1 MLHIR
6 GMDDKRLF
14 AERLKQ
20 AMREAGYDP
29 RPSILEREF
38 NLRFWGKPITF
49 QGVRRWLRGESLPS
63 QDKLMVLAQWLQVE
77 PQQLRYGAADDQGVG
92 EAPATWRAEMSAEE
106 QEVLDAYR
114 ALPSEQRKTLR
125 EVMFALTA
133 VAKGKPH

>member
-6 GMDDKRLF
+6 GMDDKRRF

-29 RPSILEREF
+29 RPLILEREF

-77 PQQLRYGAADDQGVG
+77 PQQLRYGATDNPGVD
-92 EAPATWRAEMSAEE
+92 EPPATWRVEMSDEE
-106 QEVLDAYR
+106 RELLDTYR
-114 ALPSEQRKTLR
+114 ALPKQQRNTLR
-125 EVMFALTA
+125 EVVAALA
-133 VAKGKPH
+133 VASGVKPR

>member
-6 GMDDKRLF
+6 GMEEKRLF

-29 RPSILEREF
+29 RPSVLEREF

-63 QDKLMVLAQWLQVE
+63 QDKLTVLAQWLKVE

-92 EAPATWRAEMSAEE
+92 EPPAAWRTEMSDEE
-106 QEVLDAYR
+106 RELLDTYR
-114 ALPSEQRKTLR
+114 ALPEQQRDTLR
-125 EVMFALTA
+125 EVAAALA
-133 VAKGKPH
+133 VASGVKPR

>member
-1 MLHIR
+1 MLHIC
-6 GMDDKRLF
+6 GMDEKRLF
-14 AERLKQ
+14 AERLKH

-49 QGVRRWLRGESLPS
+49 QGVRRWLRGESMPS

-77 PQQLRYGAADDQGVG
+77 PQRLRYGAADMQGVG
-92 EAPATWRAEMSAEE
+92 ESPATWRAEMSAEE

-114 ALPSEQRKTLR
+114 ALPAEQRKTLR
-125 EVMFALTA
+125 EVMFAL
-133 VAKGKPH
+133 VAASKVKPR